1 MKAQKRHERTYE
13 DPGLA
18 VGGGPGKVTEEKQQ
32 DELQRGSKQEAFE
45 NLLKDKSTSLWC
57 WLWFMELNR
66 GVAVPQHQRQACI
79 GCRT

>member
-45 NLLKDKSTSLWC
+45 NLLEDKSSSLWC
-57 WLWFMELNR
+57 CLWFMELSR
-66 GVAVPQHQRQACI
+66 GVAAPQHQRQGCI
-79 GCRT
+79 GRT